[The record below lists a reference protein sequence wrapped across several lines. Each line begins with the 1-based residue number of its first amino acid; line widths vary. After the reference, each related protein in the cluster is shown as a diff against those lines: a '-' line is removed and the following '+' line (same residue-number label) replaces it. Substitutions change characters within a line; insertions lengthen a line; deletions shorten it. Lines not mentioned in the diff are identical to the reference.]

1 MVIYSGS
8 VCSNNYSNNLF
19 IVIMSFIPKTLLL
32 WKNKMILYSFPKYPR
47 TSLDPPNNPRRFCL
61 F

>member
-32 WKNKMILYSFPKYPR
+32 WKNKWILYSFPKYPR
-47 TSLDPPNNPRRFCL
+47 TSLDPPNNP
-61 F
+61 

>member
-47 TSLDPPNNPRRFCL
+47 TSLKKV
-61 F
+61 